1 VDNKKSWPVVGVF
14 GHYGN
19 ENLGDEAIITA
30 VLQNLRKLWPD
41 VEARCFS
48 IVPEDSAQRHKVA
61 SFPIRWRSAPS
72 TKARV
77 DSASSGISEQASH
90 TTSEIEKNSLKD
102 ALKKVPVMGLAI
114 RVLGRLRS
122 ATRQTLQEIAFLR
135 ESYRAVKAL
144 DLLMITGSNQF
155 LDNFGGPWGFPYTLL
170 KWSVLAK
177 IAGVKVFF
185 VSVGAGP
192 LEARQSRFLARC
204 ALWFADYLSLRDE
217 PSRRLI
223 VTTGTKCKGLV
234 YPDLAHSLDMSQV
247 TIRSTT
253 SGSHDSA
260 PCVIGINPMPMYDSR
275 YWCEKDDTKYR
286 TYVDRLTEFSAWLIA
301 EGYEIFFFP
310 TQPKDELV
318 IDDITHVLA
327 QKGLQD
333 SAQKRVGDSV
343 YALMDI
349 IQSADVIV
357 ATRFHGTVLSLTS
370 GKPTLA
376 VCYYRKTADL
386 MEDMGQGQYALPLEK
401 LSFDELVHTFKT
413 LLGNR
418 LAETEAIQAKNQEYI
433 DKLNEQYERISEL
446 MEGVE
451 VEVAKRSCG

>member
-1 VDNKKSWPVVGVF
+1 MVGVF

-30 VLQNLRKLWPD
+30 VLQNLKKLWPD

-48 IVPEDSAQRHKVA
+48 IIPEDSAQRHQVA

-77 DSASSGISEQASH
+77 DSASSGVSEQAAH
-90 TTSEIEKNSLKD
+90 TSSEVEKTSLKD

-122 ATRQTLQEIAFLR
+122 ATQQTLQEIAFLR

-192 LEARQSRFLARC
+192 LEARQSRFLVRC

-217 PSRRLI
+217 PSRQLI
-223 VTTGTKCKGLV
+223 AATGTKCKGLV

-247 TIRSTT
+247 DSRSRAMA
-253 SGSHDSA
+253 SHDA
-260 PCVIGINPMPMYDSR
+260 GPRVIGINPMPVYDSR
-275 YWCEKDDTKYR
+275 YWCEKDDTKYQA
-286 TYVDRLTEFSAWLIA
+286 YLDRLTEFSAWLIEA
-301 EGYEIFFFP
+301 GYEVFFFP

-318 IDDITHVLA
+318 IDDIILALA
-327 QKGLQD
+327 QKGLEAD
-333 SAQKRVGDSV
+333 VKKRVGDSV
-343 YALMDI
+343 YALMDV
-349 IQSADVIV
+349 IQSADMIL

-370 GKPTLA
+370 GKPTLS

-386 MEDMGQGQYALPLEK
+386 MKEMGQEQYALPLES
-401 LSFDELVHTFKT
+401 LSFDELVRTFRN
-413 LLGNR
+413 LLRNWSAE
-418 LAETEAIQAKNQEYI
+418 AETIRVRNREYI
-433 DKLNEQYERISEL
+433 ERLDEQYGHIREL
-446 MEGVE
+446 MEGVA
-451 VEVAKRSCG
+451 VEAAKRSCG